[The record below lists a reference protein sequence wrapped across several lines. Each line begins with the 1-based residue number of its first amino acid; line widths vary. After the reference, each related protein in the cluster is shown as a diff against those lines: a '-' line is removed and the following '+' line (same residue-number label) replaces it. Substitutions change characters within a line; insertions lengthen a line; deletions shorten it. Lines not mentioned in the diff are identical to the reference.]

1 MAFKKGL
8 HNFTVV
14 EAQNA
19 ALGQAGAIFED
30 GTTAV
35 SGKRITAI
43 TMLTDTTFTTLTPAS
58 PEYIGTASGNGD
70 AIDTS
75 NTFPKG
81 VTIYGHWTAFTLNSG
96 TVIAYLG

>member
-1 MAFKKGL
+1 MANGIQKY
-8 HNFTVV
+8 TVQ

-30 GTTAV
+30 GTTAIT
-35 SGKRITAI
+35 GKKIVAI
-43 TMLTDTTFTTLTPAS
+43 TMLVDTVFSVLL
-58 PEYIGTASGNGD
+58 PEDSSFIGTTGGNGD

-81 VTIYGHWTAFTLNSG
+81 VTIYGRWTGFTLNASG
-96 TVIAYLG
+96 GVIAYLG